1 MSTILNFESW
11 SRLNEDATAPVEG
24 QTPADL
30 AALDTIQSM
39 ADYGPNMPFLGA
51 MYTDKLKAL
60 AQTVGAETLVTAL
73 AGTLNTGR
81 VTKTITFTASAGTKK
96 WKIKAEFFGKG
107 GQLHA
112 IVYQDGNQVLNG
124 PVVIKNQGGWKQL
137 WSIGDKTGR
146 FSEKLSGAA
155 TDYAGD
161 NGRDS
166 VSAPVSGGICDILSN
181 NGMANS
187 ADNSS
192 VPLNPP
198 RKGSNVK
205 FSKGSVELTK
215 FMNTEKAK
223 RTGATPAAVP
233 GKA

>member
-1 MSTILNFESW
+1 MGTILNFESW
-11 SRLNEDATAPVEG
+11 SRLNEDATPPVEG
-24 QTPADL
+24 QTAADL

-39 ADYGPNMPFLGA
+39 ADYGPNMSFSGLA
-51 MYTDKLKAL
+51 YSDTLKAQ
-60 AQTVGAETLVTAL
+60 AQAVGPETMVTAL

-124 PVVIKNQGGWKQL
+124 QVVIKNQGNWKQL
-137 WSIGDKTGR
+137 WSIGDKTGA
-146 FSEKLSGAA
+146 FTEKASGAP
-155 TDYAGD
+155 TDYVGS

-166 VSAPVSGGICDILSN
+166 MPAPVSGGICDILSN
-181 NGMANS
+181 NGMANLN
-187 ADNSS
+187 DNSS

-223 RTGATPAAVP
+223 RAGATPAAVP